1 MFLIERNI
9 KIYIWNELH
18 SLTFVKCKQPLI
30 LGRSP
35 IRGVRE
41 VQNHILEWILKE
53 LANTFKK
60 KVSEQKFFMDFL
72 SFYTHNSLENPS

>member
-18 SLTFVKCKQPLI
+18 TVVKCKQPL
-30 LGRSP
+30 LSGRSP

-41 VQNHILEWILKE
+41 VQNHI
-53 LANTFKK
+53 
-60 KVSEQKFFMDFL
+60 
-72 SFYTHNSLENPS
+72 

>member
-41 VQNHILEWILKE
+41 VQNHILE
-53 LANTFKK
+53 
-60 KVSEQKFFMDFL
+60 
-72 SFYTHNSLENPS
+72 